1 MWNYIVD
8 DTYNS
13 GTLNLGLTFDK
24 YFGIEGFYQNST
36 EKEGAYSSLK
46 TNFNVYGADLL
57 FYIPINDKI
66 DFIATTG
73 IGRYEVEAKIKYYNL
88 TISETESD
96 TGIRTDMGL
105 QYNINDHWSFRA
117 IGRYIHLNMESVE
130 NIKELSLGIRY
141 YF

>member
-1 MWNYIVD
+1 MINISELKVFIKIQ
-8 DTYNS
+8 
-13 GTLNLGLTFDK
+13 LK
-24 YFGIEGFYQNST
+24 
-36 EKEGAYSSLK
+36 KGAYLSLK

-96 TGIRTDMGL
+96 TGIRTGIGL
-105 QYNINDHWSFRA
+105 QYI
-117 IGRYIHLNMESVE
+117 I
-130 NIKELSLGIRY
+130 
-141 YF
+141 